1 MNPVETLGISFTY
14 DDGTRAL
21 DGVNFVLREKEFV
34 GLLASNGGGKTTL
47 LKSLVGLLQPQ
58 QGEIL
63 IKGQKLKSI
72 PQGELY
78 QKVGMVFQNPNDQL
92 FAPTVIEDVAF
103 GPLNMG
109 LQPPEAV
116 VRAEEALTMVDM
128 LHCKDKPI
136 HHLSFGQQKR
146 VCIAGVLAMRPEIL
160 ILDEPTAG
168 LDPLGESDAMQL
180 LKRLNRE
187 QGITIVMATHS
198 VDMIPLFIDRLYI
211 LNKGRV
217 VGEGSP
223 PQIFSDVELLRG
235 AQLRLPYIALLIEE
249 LKKKDGF
256 PIDGFPLTVGDARRK
271 LVELLPRDIV
281 ANKFKTDPSAAS
293 GGTSKT

>member
-1 MNPVETLGISFTY
+1 MNPVEARDLCFSY
-14 DDGTRAL
+14 EDGTRAL
-21 DGVNFVLREKEFV
+21 DEVNFLVREGEFV

-47 LKSLVGLLQPQ
+47 LKTLVGLLHPQ
-58 QGEIL
+58 QGEVL
-63 IKGQKLKSI
+63 INGVSLRSI
-72 PQGELY
+72 PHGELY
-78 QKVGMVFQNPNDQL
+78 QRVGMVFQNPNDQL
-92 FAPTVIEDVAF
+92 FAPTVVEDVAF

-109 LQPPEAV
+109 LDSEEAMGG
-116 VRAEEALTMVDM
+116 AEEALKMVDM
-128 LHCKDKPI
+128 LHCRDKPI

-168 LDPLGESDAMQL
+168 LDPLGESEAMQL

-217 VGEGSP
+217 AAEGSP
-223 PQIFSDVELLRG
+223 PEIFSDADLLRG
-235 AQLRLPYIALLIEE
+235 AQLRMPYIALLVEE
-249 LKKKDGF
+249 LRKIEGF
-256 PIDGFPLTVGDARRK
+256 PIDGFPLTVGEARRK
-271 LVELLPRDIV
+271 LVELLPKDIV
-281 ANKFKTDPSAAS
+281 ADKFKRDS
-293 GGTSKT
+293 